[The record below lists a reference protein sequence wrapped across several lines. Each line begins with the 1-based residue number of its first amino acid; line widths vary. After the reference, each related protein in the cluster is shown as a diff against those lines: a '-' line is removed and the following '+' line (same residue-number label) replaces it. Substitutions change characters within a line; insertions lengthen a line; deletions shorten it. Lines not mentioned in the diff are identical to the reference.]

1 LIVIDT
7 SAIIAI
13 LREEPEAEFF
23 AEIIID
29 QDRCLLSAI
38 GLFEASMV
46 MIGRGPPELA
56 DGLDTLV
63 ERTGIEVVPVDR
75 QLAIDSRAA
84 FVRFG
89 KGRHPASLNLGDCI
103 SYALA
108 RARGLPLLYKGE
120 DFAKTDVISAVRRN
134 IPG

>member
-1 LIVIDT
+1 MIVIDT
-7 SAIIAI
+7 SAVIAI
-13 LREEPEAEFF
+13 LKEEAEAEFF

-29 QDRCLLSAI
+29 QDRCLLSAM

-46 MIGRGPPELA
+46 MIGRGPPVLS
-56 DGLDTLV
+56 DGLDALV
-63 ERTGIEVVPVDR
+63 ERTGIEVVSVDR

-84 FVRFG
+84 FIRFG
-89 KGRHPASLNLGDCI
+89 KGRHPASLNFGDCV

-120 DFAKTDVISAVRRN
+120 DFAKTDVISAARRN
-134 IPG
+134 VSG

>member
-46 MIGRGPPELA
+46 MIGRGPPGLA

>member
-29 QDRCLLSAI
+29 QDRSLLSAI

-46 MIGRGPPELA
+46 MIGRGPPGLA

>member
-1 LIVIDT
+1 LIVIDP

-46 MIGRGPPELA
+46 MIGRGPPGLA

-89 KGRHPASLNLGDCI
+89 KGRHPASLNLGDCV

>member
-1 LIVIDT
+1 VIVIDT

-13 LREEPEAEFF
+13 LQEEAESEFF

-29 QDRCLLSAI
+29 EDRCLLSAI

-56 DGLDTLV
+56 YGLDTLV
-63 ERTGIEVVPVDR
+63 ERTGIEIVPVDR

-84 FVRFG
+84 LIRFG
-89 KGRHPASLNLGDCI
+89 KGRHPASLNFGDCV

-108 RARGLPLLYKGE
+108 RTRSLSLLYKGE
-120 DFAKTDVISAVRRN
+120 DFAKTDVISAARRN
-134 IPG
+134 ISS